1 MTDVAAMLNAYP
13 AERPQV
19 DEDTLV
25 ICIQA
30 ALNCAQACTACA
42 DACSVEPSAA
52 HLARCA
58 GAALNCADMAF
69 AVVRVLSRPTPY
81 DRNVTEAALRALD
94 EACRAC
100 YGQCQKHA
108 LEVESCQICGDA
120 CRRCEKEKEK
130 FKIKKS

>member
-13 AERPQV
+13 GERPQV

-25 ICIQA
+25 SCIQE

-42 DACSVEPSAA
+42 DACSADPSAP
-52 HLARCA
+52 HLAQCA
-58 GAALNCADMAF
+58 GAALNCADMAT

-81 DRNVTEAALRALD
+81 DRDVTAAALRALD

-100 YGQCQKHA
+100 YGQCRKHA
-108 LEVESCQICGDA
+108 LEIESCQICGDA
-120 CRRCEKEKEK
+120 CRRCAQACQRLLR
-130 FKIKKS
+130 